1 MNTEANYDNTA
12 VDQFA
17 QAMKDKLAVAR
28 GKGRG
33 GWMIPEEC
41 TLEHLADLLVQHVA
55 KGDPVDVANF
65 CMMLHHR
72 GVDSALVAET
82 FWNFVWKFVW
92 DAESLDPVLA
102 KFYNVE
108 TPKELIEAME
118 KHIQKL
124 QAKLPKTEVPINTP
138 PRQG

>member
-72 GVDSALVAET
+72 GADSTPTAEAL
-82 FWNFVWKFVW
+82 WNFVW
-92 DAESLDPVLA
+92 EEGSLDPALA
-102 KFYNVE
+102 KFYGVE
-108 TPKELIEAME
+108 TPKELIQAME

-124 QAKLPKTEVPINTP
+124 QAKLPKLEESINTT